1 MATVLTE
8 KYGISSALLA
18 DAARCEAALTEH
30 FAEIDCRQAEN
41 FYKVLF
47 SMQKN
52 KLSDRHFN
60 WTSGYGYDDVGRQ
73 VVEQIYADIFA
84 AESALVR
91 PQIVNGTHAL
101 TLGLNAIL
109 RPGDHMLSISGQP
122 YDTLWE
128 TIGIARQ
135 NGASLIELGIAYSA
149 VDLTISGDIDIEVV
163 LTELRANTKL
173 IYIQR
178 SSGYSFRPALTIAKI
193 ASAIAAIRQVAPNVI
208 VMVDNC
214 YGEFIE
220 EREPLE
226 VGANLIAGSL
236 IKNPGGGLALT
247 GGYLAGDRHLI
258 EQCAYKLTAPGI
270 GTECGLTF
278 GQNRNVLQGL
288 FRAPETV
295 AAALKGALFA
305 AKLFADYGYSVTPHW
320 QEARSDIIQAIQLG
334 DSAQVIAFCQAIQRV
349 APVDSFVSPEPWDMP
364 GYDVSVIMAAGA
376 FVQGSSIELSADAP
390 MRQPYTVYLQGGLTY
405 QHSKLG
411 AICALQSVLDLKNN
425 VAD

>member
-1 MATVLTE
+1 MTTVLSE
-8 KYGISSALLA
+8 KYHISEAVLTA
-18 DAARCEAALTEH
+18 AARCEAALQPH
-30 FAEIDCRQAEN
+30 FAEIDRCQADN

-47 SMQKN
+47 GMQQN
-52 KLSDRHFN
+52 NLADRHFN
-60 WTSGYGYDDVGRQ
+60 WTTGYGYDDQGRA
-73 VVEQIYADIFA
+73 VVESIYADIFG
-84 AESALVR
+84 AEAALVR

-101 TLGLNAIL
+101 SLGLNAIL
-109 RPGDHMLSISGQP
+109 RPGDHLLSISGHP

-135 NGASLIELGIAYSA
+135 NGASLIELGVDYSA
-149 VDLTISGDIDIEVV
+149 VELLPDGSIDVAKALTQ
-163 LTELRANTKL
+163 LRANTKL
-173 IYIQR
+173 IYLQR
-178 SSGYSFRPALTIAKI
+178 SSGYAFRPALTIAKI
-193 ASAIAAIRQVAPNVI
+193 GEAIAAIRAVAPSVI

-220 EREPLE
+220 RREPIE

-247 GGYLAGDRHLI
+247 GGYLAGDSQLI

-270 GTECGLTF
+270 GAECGLTF

-288 FRAPETV
+288 FRAPDTV

-320 QEARSDIIQAIQLG
+320 QEPRSDIIQAIQLG
-334 DSAQVIAFCQAIQRV
+334 DKAQVIAFCQAIQKV
-349 APVDSFVSPEPWDMP
+349 APVDSFVSPQPWDMP
-364 GYDVSVIMAAGA
+364 GYDVPVIMAAGA

-390 MRQPYTVYLQGGLTY
+390 MRQPYTVYLQGGLSY

-411 AICALQSVLDLKNN
+411 AMCALQSVLDLT
-425 VAD
+425 V